1 MMQMGLTSNS
11 ARHPLAASL
20 RDLKPKA
27 FPVPPATRE
36 NLEWVESDKPGEETM
51 KIRFFYRSLN
61 MQTRELDHATI
72 AVTNTTN
79 ISGTV
84 TADEMNRSLRTGKE
98 VSFWRNACS
107 TVLGFLM
114 AVGLLVALAPMPA
127 HADNDKDKHEDND
140 KGIRAEIAAFQA
152 QVTALQSQVNSLQ
165 TQLAAVQSNHALL
178 LGPFVSVNPN
188 GTGPDKG
195 VTGPNIYFSGAN
207 IHIVSGSG
215 ATNETASPTGLGN
228 FIIGYDEDPST
239 AGEGGAPDAGIPPI
253 IPLPPLEA
261 GDRGGSHNLVIG
273 RWHRFTKA
281 AFGGFIA
288 GEANTIVG
296 QGPSVSGGAANTA
309 DGTDASVT
317 GGRFN
322 TAGAPYSSVTGG
334 QGNIATLSSG
344 HFGFGASVSGGSGNR
359 ADGTDASVCGGE
371 GNNAFDNDSTVTGG
385 SGNTAGSF
393 VTFQGGLG
401 SSVLGGSGNNAG
413 GRNSVVIGGQNIT
426 DNKDNSIAPQP
437 PFP

>member
-1 MMQMGLTSNS
+1 MQEREFNRATFE
-11 ARHPLAASL
+11 LANN
-20 RDLKPKA
+20 RDMSGKA
-27 FPVPPATRE
+27 TAH
-36 NLEWVESDKPGEETM
+36 
-51 KIRFFYRSLN
+51 KISRGHR
-61 MQTRELDHATI
+61 I
-72 AVTNTTN
+72 
-79 ISGTV
+79 
-84 TADEMNRSLRTGKE
+84 GKE
-98 VSFWRNACS
+98 ESFWRKAS
-107 TVLGFLM
+107 LSFLGMLTV
-114 AVGLLVALAPMPA
+114 ASLLVAVAPLPA
-127 HADNDKDKHEDND
+127 RADDDKDSRHGHEDND
-140 KGIRAEIAAFQA
+140 KGIRAEIAALQA
-152 QVTALQSQVNSLQ
+152 QVAALQDQVKTLQTANTDQQNEINSLKASDATLQ
-165 TQLAAVQSNHALL
+165 KQLAAVRSNHALL
-178 LGPFVSVNPN
+178 LGPFVNVDPNPEI
-188 GTGPDKG
+188 G
-195 VTGPNIYFSGAN
+195 VIGPNIVFSGAN

-228 FIIGYDEDPST
+228 LIIGYDEDPST

-334 QGNIATLSSG
+334 QGNIASESRG
-344 HFGFGASVSGGSGNR
+344 HFGFGASVSGGTGNR

-371 GNNAFDNDSTVTGG
+371 GNHAFDNDATVTGG

-401 SSVLGGSGNNAG
+401 SSVLGGSATMPGDEI
-413 GRNSVVIGGQNIT
+413 RS
-426 DNKDNSIAPQP
+426 
-437 PFP
+437 

>member
-1 MMQMGLTSNS
+1 MQYSRLNRAMLRVADTTGTCGRVAAESVKGRLRAKKQSDWKRIS
-11 ARHPLAASL
+11 VLAIFGAIVSL
-20 RDLKPKA
+20 A
-27 FPVPPATRE
+27 PVPA
-36 NLEWVESDKPGEETM
+36 S
-51 KIRFFYRSLN
+51 
-61 MQTRELDHATI
+61 
-72 AVTNTTN
+72 
-79 ISGTV
+79 
-84 TADEMNRSLRTGKE
+84 
-98 VSFWRNACS
+98 
-107 TVLGFLM
+107 
-114 AVGLLVALAPMPA
+114 
-127 HADNDKDKHEDND
+127 ADNDKESRHEHEDSD
-140 KGIRAEIAAFQA
+140 KGIRADVAALQA
-152 QVTALQSQVNSLQ
+152 QVAALQDQVKTLQ
-165 TQLAAVQSNHALL
+165 SQLAAVRSNHALL
-178 LGPFVSVNPN
+178 LGPFVNVDPNPEI
-188 GTGPDKG
+188 G
-195 VTGPNIYFSGAN
+195 VIGPNIVFSGAN

-228 FIIGYDEDPST
+228 LIIGYDEDPST
-239 AGEGGAPDAGIPPI
+239 AGQGGASDAGIPPI

-281 AFGGFIA
+281 AFGGFIV

-334 QGNIATLSSG
+334 QGNITSESRG

-359 ADGTDASVCGGE
+359 ADGTDAIVCGGE
-371 GNNAFDNDSTVTGG
+371 GNHAFDNDSTVTGG
-385 SGNTAGSF
+385 SGNSAGSF

-401 SSVLGGSGNNAG
+401 SSVLGGTGNNAG
-413 GRNSVVIGGQNIT
+413 GRNSVVIGGQNVT
-426 DNKDNSIAPQP
+426 DNNDNSIAPKP

>member
-1 MMQMGLTSNS
+1 
-11 ARHPLAASL
+11 
-20 RDLKPKA
+20 
-27 FPVPPATRE
+27 
-36 NLEWVESDKPGEETM
+36 
-51 KIRFFYRSLN
+51 

-72 AVTNTTN
+72 AAANTTN

-140 KGIRAEIAAFQA
+140 KGIRAEIAALQA

-165 TQLAAVQSNHALL
+165 TQLAAVQSNKALL

-195 VTGPNIYFSGAN
+195 VTGPNIYFSGVN

-215 ATNETASPTGLGN
+215 MTDESNNPRGLGN
-228 FIIGYDEDPST
+228 LIIGYDEDP
-239 AGEGGAPDAGIPPI
+239 GGLPEVPGFGHPPGAPA
-253 IPLPPLEA
+253 LEP

-273 RWHRFTKA
+273 SGNRFTKS
-281 AFGGFIA
+281 AFGGLVA
-288 GEANTIVG
+288 GYLNTI
-296 QGPSVSGGAANTA
+296 SNSA
-309 DGTDASVT
+309 
-317 GGRFN
+317 
-322 TAGAPYSSVTGG
+322 
-334 QGNIATLSSG
+334 
-344 HFGFGASVSGGSGNR
+344 ASVSGGSSNVASGFFANVSGGQFNQ
-359 ADGTDASVCGGE
+359 ADGRLCSVSGGYGNSASIFAASVSGGL
-371 GNNAFDNDSTVTGG
+371 N
-385 SGNTAGSF
+385 NTASNF
-393 VTFQGGLG
+393 FA
-401 SSVLGGSGNNAG
+401 SVLGGQLNTASQAASVVLGGGNNTAG
-413 GRNSVVIGGQNIT
+413 GFESVVIGGSNVVA
-426 DNKDNSIAPQP
+426 DNNKNNSIAPQP